1 MQIIHVLRYQQEL
14 LYVLRQ
20 LRDRLMRRIRLRSAN
35 ALAAFAVPIPN
46 QSWILRECFGR
57 SQLRRIEIPPVPV
70 LPAKCRDPTFRGNAR
85 AGKNENACVQD
96 PDCRASVSDANSLSV
111 ELKLIWLVV
120 RMFDKVGAY
129 RILSEVFPFVRQ
141 GFIRSQQAIE
151 TTFLPSPGRW
161 GAV

>member
-57 SQLRRIEIPPVPV
+57 SQLRRIEIPPVAV
-70 LPAKCRDPTFRGNAR
+70 LPAKCRDPAFGGNSR
-85 AGKNENACVQD
+85 AGYDKNTIWSHRHLAG
-96 PDCRASVSDANSLSV
+96 PTASVV
-111 ELKLIWLVV
+111 
-120 RMFDKVGAY
+120 
-129 RILSEVFPFVRQ
+129 IL
-141 GFIRSQQAIE
+141 
-151 TTFLPSPGRW
+151 
-161 GAV
+161 